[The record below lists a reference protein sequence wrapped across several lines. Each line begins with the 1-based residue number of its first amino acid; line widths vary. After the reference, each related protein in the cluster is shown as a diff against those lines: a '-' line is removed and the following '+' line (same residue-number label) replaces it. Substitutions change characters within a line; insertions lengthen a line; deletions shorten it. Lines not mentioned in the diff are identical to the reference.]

1 MKYNTIILLK
11 GELTLTDREHKS
23 YQRGDSICGID
34 RSPEEIQRWS
44 ADEEETA
51 YAALSAVRCSY
62 NHGNLWN
69 ITEYALEWCN
79 TDEDGD
85 FVEGSDYKFAEEE

>member
-11 GELTLTDREHKS
+11 GELTLTDKEHKGF
-23 YQRGDSICGID
+23 QRGDGIWGVD

-44 ADEEETA
+44 ADEVEA
-51 YAALSAVRCSY
+51 ARAALAEVRCSY
-62 NHGNLWN
+62 THGNLWY
-69 ITEYALEWCN
+69 ITEYALQWCN

-85 FVEGSDYKFAEEE
+85 FVEGSDYDLAEEE